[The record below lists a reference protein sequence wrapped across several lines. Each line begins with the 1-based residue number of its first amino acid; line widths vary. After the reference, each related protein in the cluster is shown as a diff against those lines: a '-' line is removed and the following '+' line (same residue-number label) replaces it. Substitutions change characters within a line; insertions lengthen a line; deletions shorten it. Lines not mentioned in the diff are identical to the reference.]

1 MPFMRPSF
9 LQLQLNI
16 LWTEL
21 RVFFFWVCVHC
32 VFHHIKYVGVHSQW
46 EKKYVQGLSD
56 SLVVMTFFV
65 VQTLSP
71 LPHYWTLNNLFHLCS
86 IAAEKLKTE
95 NQK

>member
-1 MPFMRPSF
+1 MNNDDALYETF
-9 LQLQLNI
+9 I
-16 LWTEL
+16 LTTTTQYIVN
-21 RVFFFWVCVHC
+21 RITGFFFWVCVYC

-71 LPHYWTLNNLFHLCS
+71 LPHY
-86 IAAEKLKTE
+86 
-95 NQK
+95 